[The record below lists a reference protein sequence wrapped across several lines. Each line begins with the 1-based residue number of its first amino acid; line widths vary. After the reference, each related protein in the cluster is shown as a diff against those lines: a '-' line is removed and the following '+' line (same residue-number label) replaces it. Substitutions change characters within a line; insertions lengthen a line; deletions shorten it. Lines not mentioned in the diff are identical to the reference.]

1 MKDRYL
7 EKTVAST
14 FGSQPMDLPVRP
26 YLAQPPKP
34 PYPYANIH
42 PSHWNIDGKKKGGKL
57 GEENW
62 INKPLREQ
70 GRPQPCKRIQFFSDG
85 NLSACMHLL
94 NTYFLCKKS
103 YYEYE
108 YDWIKVSVIG

>member
-1 MKDRYL
+1 MKDGYL

-42 PSHWNIDGKKKGGKL
+42 PSHWNIDGKKKAA
-57 GEENW
+57 
-62 INKPLREQ
+62 
-70 GRPQPCKRIQFFSDG
+70 S
-85 NLSACMHLL
+85 
-94 NTYFLCKKS
+94 
-103 YYEYE
+103 
-108 YDWIKVSVIG
+108 